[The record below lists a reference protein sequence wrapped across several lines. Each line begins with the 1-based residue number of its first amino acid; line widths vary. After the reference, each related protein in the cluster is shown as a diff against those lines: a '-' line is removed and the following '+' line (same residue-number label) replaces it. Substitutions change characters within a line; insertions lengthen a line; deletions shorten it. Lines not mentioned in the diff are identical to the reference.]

1 MKTLT
6 AFLLGVLATAAL
18 AAAARAPSKYVDATY
33 GFSIDA
39 PAFAAVEKGASVSPA
54 MFLAPPR
61 DGFSTNVNVL
71 IQENEIGID
80 AYAETTREQ
89 MKQVG
94 LTLIEDKKVEVS
106 GKPAL
111 RLEYAGKGQGGR
123 PMHWT
128 AVAVAAR
135 GRVYLVTAT
144 SLEADWPKQEKALRA
159 CLESFSL
166 TE

>member
-1 MKTLT
+1 MKTMS
-6 AFLLGVLATAAL
+6 AFLLGVLSTAAV

-39 PAFAAVEKGASVSPA
+39 PAFAAVEKGGSVSPA
-54 MFLAPPR
+54 MFLAPPQG
-61 DGFSTNVNVL
+61 GFSTNVNVL

-80 AYAETTREQ
+80 AYAESTREQ
-89 MKQVG
+89 MKTVG
-94 LTLIEDKKVEVS
+94 LTMIEDKKVEIS

-123 PMHWT
+123 PLHW
-128 AVAVAAR
+128 AAIAVAAR

-144 SLEADWPKQEKALRA
+144 CSEAEWPKQEKALRA
-159 CLESFSL
+159 CLDSFQL
-166 TE
+166 N